1 MAAAA
6 AAVDVAAAAA
16 KNVGR
21 LIFANSSILAD
32 ILKWTFISSLCE
44 MGQ

>member
-1 MAAAA
+1 MAA
-6 AAVDVAAAAA
+6 AAVDVAAAA